1 MTGSNLRALVRFWWL
16 VLLGI
21 VAGAVVATAMA
32 YRVELGWPPETPKLT
47 ERTVR
52 TYQASTELLVDSP
65 TGPYLRAGVR
75 LTAPVG
81 VLPGKASTR
90 EGTQSQKG
98 TSQEAASQSE
108 PTVITDRKALVEAA
122 NLFPLLIESDEVSA
136 IRERMLGPVPGL
148 VRAKALYSIQGE
160 NRFRPSVL
168 PVIQIAA
175 AAPSPAAAI
184 RLTQGTAKAFTVW
197 LAREQRRAKVPPR
210 QRVVLRQL
218 RVPRG
223 AVASAGPAYGL
234 PVLAAVAVMF
244 GFAGLALL
252 LDRSFPRGAE
262 AALGRI
268 EALVEITD
276 ARRQPTVERAS
287 DLAQ

>member
-1 MTGSNLRALVRFWWL
+1 MTGSNVRALVRFWWL

-21 VAGAVVATAMA
+21 VAGAVVATGMA
-32 YRVELGWPPETPKLT
+32 YRVELGWPPEIPKLT

-75 LTAPVG
+75 LTEPVG
-81 VLPGKASTR
+81 VLPGKAPAQ
-90 EGTQSQKG
+90 EG
-98 TSQEAASQSE
+98 TSQAAASQSE

-136 IRERMLGPVPGL
+136 IRERMLGPVPGQ

-197 LAREQRRAKVPPR
+197 LAREQKRAKVPPR

-223 AVASAGPAYGL
+223 AVVSGGPSYGL
-234 PVLAAVAVMF
+234 PVLAAVAVLF

-252 LDRSFPRGAE
+252 LDRSFPRGAD

-268 EALVEITD
+268 EALVGITD
-276 ARRQPTVERAS
+276 ARRRRTVERAS
-287 DLAQ
+287 DSAQ